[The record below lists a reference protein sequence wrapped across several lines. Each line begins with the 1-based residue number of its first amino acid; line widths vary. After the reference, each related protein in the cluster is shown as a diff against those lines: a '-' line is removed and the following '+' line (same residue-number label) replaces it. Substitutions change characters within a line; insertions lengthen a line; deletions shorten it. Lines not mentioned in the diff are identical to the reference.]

1 MRARASSTTG
11 SSTWWIASWRYT
23 GTPAPTSPR
32 RTAGGTCRWSASPR
46 RARSRRSVCRPRP
59 SPSPRCSH
67 NLGRSS
73 AFGDS
78 LRSGPGSY
86 PEGPQAVRIDD
97 MMPDPAKLL
106 EEALKLS
113 PESRAALA
121 ASLLQSLD
129 GEVDEDAEAAWA
141 AEIAKRIRELD
152 SGAVMAIPWSEA
164 RRRILDR

>member
-1 MRARASSTTG
+1 MT
-11 SSTWWIASWRYT
+11 
-23 GTPAPTSPR
+23 
-32 RTAGGTCRWSASPR
+32 
-46 RARSRRSVCRPRP
+46 
-59 SPSPRCSH
+59 
-67 NLGRSS
+67 
-73 AFGDS
+73 
-78 LRSGPGSY
+78 
-86 PEGPQAVRIDD
+86 
-97 MMPDPAKLL
+97 PDPAKLL

-129 GEVDEDAEAAWA
+129 EEVDEDAKAAWA

>member
-1 MRARASSTTG
+1 
-11 SSTWWIASWRYT
+11 
-23 GTPAPTSPR
+23 
-32 RTAGGTCRWSASPR
+32 
-46 RARSRRSVCRPRP
+46 
-59 SPSPRCSH
+59 
-67 NLGRSS
+67 
-73 AFGDS
+73 
-78 LRSGPGSY
+78 
-86 PEGPQAVRIDD
+86 
-97 MMPDPAKLL
+97 MPDPAKLL

-129 GEVDEDAEAAWA
+129 EEVDEDAEAAWA